1 MAGNYPKTSIIPSS
15 EWEKIKTA
23 FTQFRKVNKNED
35 IQVDFI
41 WNNIPIGEIL
51 ENIRQ
56 LRCEEKLTHEQ
67 MRFFE
72 RLDIDLQY
80 RERHWY
86 YMYRK
91 AKQYYEIYGYLSVS
105 KKEDYTL
112 QKWIASQRQ
121 KYYGAPRKRK
131 NRMDK
136 YPPLSE
142 RQKRLLEDIEI
153 IWDTSTTWTK
163 YFPLLNKY
171 YQEMHD
177 TNVPSTFFIGHL
189 NLGYWVN
196 RLRKGL
202 LRITAEQRQCLDNIK
217 FEWDTR
223 SIASTSFPEQATLFY
238 FSFWYTDAVSR
249 YKLNGEELDIFS
261 PSWKIA
267 IEYDGYAWHK
277 DKEKI
282 DRDNK
287 KDKLCKVN
295 KIKLI
300 RIREEGLPQTKYAK
314 NYFMPLPFS
323 TDNFDKVIRD
333 IYANEFGNPLVNIN
347 TREHGFEILR
357 RYRKLEDM
365 AFYKHLEELKEYIK
379 EHHCFPSIKPP
390 RSSLSNWILSL
401 RQIRRGLAHGV
412 LTNEQIKDLDELGFV
427 WDPYE
432 EKLNNIF
439 IHLKLYVEKG
449 NDYLPSS
456 YVDPVDKF
464 KLGVKIGHLRQKGPY
479 GKSYGGKRLTDEQI
493 RKFDEL
499 GMNWVPD
506 EPFLKTKK

>member
-1 MAGNYPKTSIIPSS
+1 MAGNYPTRSVISS
-15 EWEKIKTA
+15 TDWLKMESV
-23 FTQFRKVNKNED
+23 FRRLKQMRLDMNFP
-35 IQVDFI
+35 VDYV
-41 WNNIPIGEIL
+41 WQNIPVGEYL
-51 ENIRQ
+51 ERVRQ

-72 RLDIDLQY
+72 SLNIDLQY
-80 RERHWY
+80 RERHWI
-86 YMYRK
+86 YMYNR
-91 AKQYYEIYGYLSVS
+91 AKQYYERYGHLSVS

-121 KYYGAPRKRK
+121 KYYEAPRKRK
-131 NRMDK
+131 DRMDK

-142 RQKRLLEDIEI
+142 EQKRLLEDIEI
-153 IWDTSTTWTK
+153 VWDASTTWTK

-171 YQEMHD
+171 YIEMHD
-177 TNVPSTFFIGHL
+177 TNVPSTFFVGHL

-196 RLRKGL
+196 RLRKGQL
-202 LRITAEQRQCLDNIK
+202 CITAEQRKCLDKIK
-217 FEWDTR
+217 FDWNTR

-238 FSFWYTDAVSR
+238 FSFWYNDAVSR
-249 YKLNGEELDIFS
+249 YKLKGEELDIFS

-277 DKEKI
+277 DKKKF

-287 KDKLCKVN
+287 KDKLCKEN

-300 RIREEGLPQTKYAK
+300 RIREEGLRQTKYAK

-323 TDNFDKVIRD
+323 TDNFDRVIRD

-347 TREHGFEILR
+347 TRECGFEILK

-365 AFYKHLEELKEYIK
+365 VFYKHLEELRDYIK
-379 EHHCFPSIKPP
+379 EHHSFPSIKPP
-390 RSSLSNWILSL
+390 RSPLGNWILTI

-412 LTNEQIKDLDELGFV
+412 LTNEQIKDLDNLGFV
-427 WDPYE
+427 WEPYE
-432 EKLNNIF
+432 EKLNNIY
-439 IHLKLYVEKG
+439 IHLKLYVEQG

-456 YVDPVDKF
+456 YVDPVDNF
-464 KLGVKIGHLRQKGPY
+464 KLGIKIGHLRQKGPY
-479 GKSYGGKRLTDEQI
+479 GKSYGGTQLTLEQI
-493 RKFDEL
+493 RKFDKL
-499 GMNWVPD
+499 GIDWVPGK
-506 EPFLKTKK
+506 PFLKTKS